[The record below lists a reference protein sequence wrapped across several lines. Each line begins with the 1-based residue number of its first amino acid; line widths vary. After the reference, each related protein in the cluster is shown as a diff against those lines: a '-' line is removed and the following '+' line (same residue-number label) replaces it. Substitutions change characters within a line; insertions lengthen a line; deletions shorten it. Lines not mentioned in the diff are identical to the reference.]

1 MYLWNSSGKK
11 ELLMYVL
18 ANEIFSCVKEYVTVT
33 TMLRFEMWFGGE
45 NESFNAELYG
55 III

>member
-1 MYLWNSSGKK
+1 
-11 ELLMYVL
+11 MYVL